1 MAAGA
6 GRLIDL
12 LHHVGIVLPD
22 ADEALGFYR
31 DIMGLSVAAD
41 EILEDQGVRGVLLSC
56 GENEFELLEPIRDD
70 TGVARFLESRGPTLH
85 HICLRTDDIAAEL
98 DRVRALGVE
107 LIDEEWRYG
116 LAGKIAF
123 IHPRSMH
130 GVLLEFAE
138 VPDRHASPEKG
149 FDHLA
154 CRVADYEAAK
164 QRWGEVAGLEEHAQ
178 IRVEESGMLIGQ
190 FPIGQCMIELLAPD
204 GPDSPLASN
213 DLREGASPMTAIE
226 VPDLDAEIARYRTA
240 GLDVPDAVVGV
251 LPGTRRSEISADQ
264 AFGIRIQLLEYVG

>member
-56 GENEFELLEPIRDD
+56 GENEFELLEPVRDD

-123 IHPRSMH
+123 IHPRSMY

-178 IRVEESGMLIGQ
+178 IRVEESRMLIGQ
-190 FPIGQCMIELLAPD
+190 FPIGQCMLELLAPD

-226 VPDLDAEIARYRTA
+226 VPDLDAEIARYRAA
-240 GLDVPDAVVGV
+240 GLNVPDAVVGV

-264 AFGIRIQLLEYVG
+264 AFGIRIQLLEYVE